1 MKIIIISPSKNNR
14 VGGVERFSWLLKD
27 VLDKEKFEVEI
38 IGKEDIES
46 SLIYKIFKKIPGI
59 NLVILGYLLGKFA
72 DKLNPDLVI
81 TNGLYGFTN
90 GLYGFSTK
98 SKSIN
103 VEHGTFARAS
113 DRIDKNNIFKKIIR
127 KYLWGHFEKIAVKK
141 AKKVVAVS
149 EETKESIE
157 KYYKRK
163 DAIVILNAVDT
174 NLFLKKDKLESR
186 KLFNLPKDKK
196 LILFVGRLSYEKS
209 PEMIYELAKKFE
221 KEDANFVFATDRILN
236 WDLKNT
242 IFLLNIPNEK
252 LPYLYSA
259 CDVFILPS
267 KHEGFAYTLIEA
279 MACEI
284 LFVIS
289 KVGGAFEIYEKI
301 PELRKFILDNLN
313 TDEFYN
319 KIKEILEMSDLEKNK
334 LSNLAR
340 KFVLENCSLEIW
352 KEKWIKLINEII

>member
-1 MKIIIISPSKNNR
+1 MKITIISPSKNNR

-27 VLDKEKFEVEI
+27 VLEKEKFEVEI

-46 SLIYKIFKKIPGI
+46 SLIYKILKKIPGI
-59 NLVILGYLLGKFA
+59 NLAILGYLLGKFA

-81 TNGLYGFTN
+81 TN

-113 DRIDKNNIFKKIIR
+113 DRIDKDNIFKKIIR
-127 KYLWGHFEKIAVKK
+127 KYLWGHFEKVAVRK
-141 AKKVVAVS
+141 AQKVIAVS

-163 DAIVILNAVDT
+163 DAVVILNAVDI
-174 NLFLKKDKLESR
+174 NLFEKKDKLES
-186 KLFNLPKDKK
+186 KELFNLPKDKK

-221 KEDANFVFATDRILN
+221 KKDVHFVFATDRNLN

-279 MACEI
+279 MACET

-334 LSNLAR
+334 LSNLTR

-352 KEKWIKLINEII
+352 KEKWIKLMNEIK

>member
-1 MKIIIISPSKNNR
+1 
-14 VGGVERFSWLLKD
+14 
-27 VLDKEKFEVEI
+27 
-38 IGKEDIES
+38 
-46 SLIYKIFKKIPGI
+46 
-59 NLVILGYLLGKFA
+59 
-72 DKLNPDLVI
+72 
-81 TNGLYGFTN
+81 
-90 GLYGFSTK
+90 
-98 SKSIN
+98 
-103 VEHGTFARAS
+103 
-113 DRIDKNNIFKKIIR
+113 
-127 KYLWGHFEKIAVKK
+127 
-141 AKKVVAVS
+141 
-149 EETKESIE
+149 
-157 KYYKRK
+157 
-163 DAIVILNAVDT
+163 
-174 NLFLKKDKLESR
+174 
-186 KLFNLPKDKK
+186 
-196 LILFVGRLSYEKS
+196 
-209 PEMIYELAKKFE
+209 MIYELAKKFE
-221 KEDANFVFATDRILN
+221 KEDVNFVFATDRILN

-279 MACEI
+279 ISCET

-340 KFVLENCSLEIW
+340 RFVLENCSLEIW
-352 KEKWIKLINEII
+352 KEKWIKLIKESIV

>member
-14 VGGVERFSWLLKD
+14 VGGVERYCWLLKEI
-27 VLDKEKFEVEI
+27 LEKEKFEVEI
-38 IGKEDIES
+38 IGKEDIEN
-46 SLIYKIFKKIPGI
+46 SLIYKFFKKIPGI
-59 NLVILGYLLGKFA
+59 NLTILGYLLGKFA

-81 TNGLYGFTN
+81 TNGLYGF
-90 GLYGFSTK
+90 STK
-98 SKSIN
+98 LKSIN

-113 DRIDKNNIFKKIIR
+113 DRIDENNIFKKIIR
-127 KYLWGHFEKIAVKK
+127 KHLWGHFEKVAVRK

-163 DAIVILNAVDT
+163 DAIAILNAVDT

-221 KEDANFVFATDRILN
+221 RENVHFVFATDRILN

-279 MACEI
+279 ISCET

-289 KVGGAFEIYEKI
+289 KVGGALEIYEKV

-313 TDEFYN
+313 ADEFYN
-319 KIKEILEMSDLEKNK
+319 KIKEVLEMRDLEKNK

>member
-1 MKIIIISPSKNNR
+1 MKIIIISPSKNNK

-27 VLDKEKFEVEI
+27 VLEKEKFEVEI

-46 SLIYKIFKKIPGI
+46 FLIYKIFKKIPGI
-59 NLVILGYLLGKFA
+59 NLMVLGYLLGKFA
-72 DKLNPDLVI
+72 DKLGPDLVI
-81 TNGLYGFTN
+81 TNGLYGF
-90 GLYGFSTK
+90 STK
-98 SKSIN
+98 LKSIN

-113 DRIDKNNIFKKIIR
+113 DRMDKNNILKKIIR

-149 EETKESIE
+149 GETKESIE

-174 NLFLKKDKLESR
+174 NLFTKKDKLESK

-209 PEMIYELAKKFE
+209 PEIIYELAKKFE
-221 KEDANFVFATDRILN
+221 KEDVNFVFATDRILN
-236 WDLKNT
+236 CDLKNT
-242 IFLLNIPNEK
+242 IFLLNTPNEK

-289 KVGGAFEIYEKI
+289 KVGGALEIYEKI

-313 TDEFYN
+313 VDEFYN
-319 KIKEILEMSDLEKNK
+319 KIKEILEMSDAEKNK

-352 KEKWIKLINEII
+352 KEKWIKLINEIK

>member
-1 MKIIIISPSKNNR
+1 MKIIIISPSKNNK
-14 VGGVERFSWLLKD
+14 VGGVERYCWLLKEI
-27 VLDKEKFEVEI
+27 LEKEKFEVEI

-59 NLVILGYLLGKFA
+59 NLMVLGYLLGKFA
-72 DKLNPDLVI
+72 DKSNPDLVI
-81 TNGLYGFTN
+81 TNGLYGF
-90 GLYGFSTK
+90 SAK

-103 VEHGTFARAS
+103 VEHGTFVRAS
-113 DRIDKNNIFKKIIR
+113 DRMDRNNIFKKIIR
-127 KYLWGHFEKIAVKK
+127 KYLWGYFEKIAVKK
-141 AKKVVAVS
+141 AQKVVAVS

-163 DAIVILNAVDT
+163 DVLVILNAVDT

-196 LILFVGRLSYEKS
+196 LILFVGRLSYQKS

-221 KEDANFVFATDRILN
+221 KEDVSFVFATDRILN

-252 LPYLYSA
+252 LSYLYSA

-267 KHEGFAYTLIEA
+267 KHEGFAYTLIET

-284 LFVIS
+284 PFVIS
-289 KVGGAFEIYEKI
+289 KVGGALEIYEKI

-313 TDEFYN
+313 VDEFYN
-319 KIKEILEMSDLEKNK
+319 KIKEILEMSDAEKNK

-352 KEKWIKLINEII
+352 KEKWIKLIKESII

>member
-1 MKIIIISPSKNNR
+1 MKIIIISSSKNNR
-14 VGGVERFSWLLKD
+14 VGGVERFSWLLKE
-27 VLDKEKFEVEI
+27 VLEKEKFEVEI
-38 IGKEDIES
+38 IGKEDIENF
-46 SLIYKIFKKIPGI
+46 LIYKIFKKIPGV

-81 TNGLYGFTN
+81 TNGLYGF
-90 GLYGFSTK
+90 SVK

-113 DRIDKNNIFKKIIR
+113 DRIDENNIFKKIIR
-127 KYLWGHFEKIAVKK
+127 KHLWGHFEKVAVRK
-141 AKKVVAVS
+141 AQKVIAVS

-163 DAIVILNAVDT
+163 DAIVILNAIDI
-174 NLFLKKDKLESR
+174 NLFAKKDKLES
-186 KLFNLPKDKK
+186 KELFNLPKDKK

-221 KEDANFVFATDRILN
+221 KEDVNFVFATDRILN

-279 MACEI
+279 MACGI

-289 KVGGAFEIYEKI
+289 KVGGALEIYEKI

-319 KIKEILEMSDLEKNK
+319 KIKEILEMSDIEKNK

-352 KEKWIKLINEII
+352 KEKWIKLMNEIK

>member
-14 VGGVERFSWLLKD
+14 VGGVERYCWLLKEI
-27 VLDKEKFEVEI
+27 LEKEKFEVKI
-38 IGKEDIES
+38 VGKEDIEN

-59 NLVILGYLLGKFA
+59 NLVILGYLLGKLA

-81 TNGLYGFTN
+81 TNGLYGF
-90 GLYGFSTK
+90 STK
-98 SKSIN
+98 SISIN

-113 DRIDKNNIFKKIIR
+113 DRIDKNNIFRKIIR

-141 AKKVVAVS
+141 AKKIVAVS
-149 EETKESIE
+149 GETKESIE

-163 DAIVILNAVDT
+163 DAVVILNAIDI
-174 NLFLKKDKLESR
+174 NLFTKKDKLES
-186 KLFNLPKDKK
+186 KELFNLPKDKK

-209 PEMIYELAKKFE
+209 PEIIYELAKKFE
-221 KEDANFVFATDRILN
+221 KEDVNFVFATDRILN
-236 WDLKNT
+236 WYLKNT

-279 MACEI
+279 MACGI

-289 KVGGAFEIYEKI
+289 KVGGALEIYQKV

-313 TDEFYN
+313 ADEFYN

-352 KEKWIKLINEII
+352 KEKWIKLIKESII

>member
-14 VGGVERFSWLLKD
+14 VGGVERFSWLLKEI
-27 VLDKEKFEVEI
+27 LEKEKFEVEI
-38 IGKEDIES
+38 IGKEDIEN
-46 SLIYKIFKKIPGI
+46 SLIYKFFKKIPGI

-81 TNGLYGFTN
+81 TNGLYGF
-90 GLYGFSTK
+90 STK

-113 DRIDKNNIFKKIIR
+113 DRMDKNNIFKKIIR
-127 KYLWGHFEKIAVKK
+127 KHLWGYFEKVAVRK
-141 AKKVVAVS
+141 AQKVIAVS

-163 DAIVILNAVDT
+163 DALVILNAVDT
-174 NLFLKKDKLESR
+174 NLFTKKDKLESK

-196 LILFVGRLSYEKS
+196 LILFVGRLSYQKS
-209 PEMIYELAKKFE
+209 PEIIYQLAKKFE
-221 KEDANFVFATDRILN
+221 KENVNFVFATDRILN

-267 KHEGFAYTLIEA
+267 KHEGFAYTLIEV

-289 KVGGAFEIYEKI
+289 KVGGALEIYEKI

-352 KEKWIKLINEII
+352 KEKWIKLIKESII

>member
-1 MKIIIISPSKNNR
+1 MEIIIISPSKNNR
-14 VGGVERFSWLLKD
+14 VGGVERFSWLLKEI
-27 VLDKEKFEVEI
+27 LEKEKFEVKI
-38 IGKEDIES
+38 IGNEDIENF
-46 SLIYKIFKKIPGI
+46 LIYKIFKKIPGI
-59 NLVILGYLLGKFA
+59 NLLILGYLLGKFA
-72 DKLNPDLVI
+72 DKLNPNLVI
-81 TNGLYGFTN
+81 TNGLYGF
-90 GLYGFSTK
+90 GVK

-103 VEHGTFARAS
+103 VEHGTFTRAS
-113 DRIDKNNIFKKIIR
+113 DKIDKNNIFKKIIR

-149 EETKESIE
+149 KETKESIE

-163 DAIVILNAVDT
+163 DAVVILNAVDT
-174 NLFLKKDKLESR
+174 NLFTKKDKLES
-186 KLFNLPKDKK
+186 KELFNLPKEK

-221 KEDANFVFATDRILN
+221 KKDVHFVFATDRILN
-236 WDLKNT
+236 WNLKNT

-259 CDVFILPS
+259 CDVFVLPS

-279 MACEI
+279 MSCEM

-289 KVGGAFEIYEKI
+289 KVGGALEIYEKV
-301 PELRKFILDNLN
+301 PELRKFILDKLN
-313 TDEFYN
+313 ADEFYN
-319 KIKEILEMSDLEKNK
+319 KIKEILEMSDAEKNK

-352 KEKWIKLINEII
+352 KEKWIKLMNEIK

>member
-14 VGGVERFSWLLKD
+14 VGGVERFSWLLKEI
-27 VLDKEKFEVEI
+27 LEKEKFEVEI

-59 NLVILGYLLGKFA
+59 NLAILGYLLGRFA
-72 DKLNPDLVI
+72 DKLNPGLVI
-81 TNGLYGFTN
+81 TN

-113 DRIDKNNIFKKIIR
+113 DRIDENNIFKKIIR
-127 KYLWGHFEKIAVKK
+127 KYLWGYFEKIALKK
-141 AKKVVAVS
+141 AQKVIAVS

-157 KYYKRK
+157 EYYKRK
-163 DAIVILNAVDT
+163 NAIVILNAVDI
-174 NLFLKKDKLESR
+174 NLFTKKDKLESK

-221 KEDANFVFATDRILN
+221 KEDISFIFATDRILN

-279 MACEI
+279 MACEM

-289 KVGGAFEIYEKI
+289 KVGGALEIYEKI

-319 KIKEILEMSDLEKNK
+319 KIKEVLEMRDLEKNK

-352 KEKWIKLINEII
+352 KEKWIKLINEIK